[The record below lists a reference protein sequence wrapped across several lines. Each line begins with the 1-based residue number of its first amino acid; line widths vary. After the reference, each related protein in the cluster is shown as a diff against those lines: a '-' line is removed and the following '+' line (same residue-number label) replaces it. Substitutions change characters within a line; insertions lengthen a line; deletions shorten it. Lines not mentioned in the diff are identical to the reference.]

1 MKELL
6 PYLIMC
12 FACLAALTLQ
22 AILLSK
28 VFKKEKGEMEK
39 SHAEEIDKLKKDFE
53 FKLSFL
59 KTEQPLEI
67 KQTLV
72 PTKEY
77 AKTIIVDRNDINL
90 LPDDKEKELMKILR
104 SGFADQFA
112 KEVIE
117 PNINI
122 HEIVDMDID
131 LRGKKK
137 YMARIWMGF

>member
-6 PYLIMC
+6 PYLLLT
-12 FACLAALTLQ
+12 FACLVALALQ
-22 AILLSK
+22 AILLTK
-28 VFKKEKGEMEK
+28 VFKKEKAEMK
-39 SHAEEIDKLKKDFE
+39 KNYAETIDKLKKDFE

-59 KTEQPLEI
+59 KTEKPMEI

-90 LPDDKEKELMKILR
+90 LNDKKELMEILR

-112 KEVIE
+112 KEVIK
-117 PNINI
+117 PNLVIN
-122 HEIVDMDID
+122 EVVDMDMD
-131 LRGKKK
+131 LSGKKK
-137 YMARIWMGF
+137 YMAKMWMGF

>member
-6 PYLIMC
+6 PYLLLT
-12 FACLAALTLQ
+12 FACLAALALQ
-22 AILLSK
+22 AILLTK
-28 VFKKEKGEMEK
+28 VFKKEKAEMKKNYTET
-39 SHAEEIDKLKKDFE
+39 IDKLKKDFE

-59 KTEQPLEI
+59 KTEKPMEI

-90 LPDDKEKELMKILR
+90 LNDKKELMEMLR

-112 KEVIE
+112 KEVIK
-117 PNINI
+117 PNLNI
-122 HEIVDMDID
+122 HEIVDMDVD
-131 LRGKKK
+131 LSGKKK
-137 YMARIWMGF
+137 YMAKMWMGF

>member
-6 PYLIMC
+6 PYLLLT
-12 FACLAALTLQ
+12 FACLVALALQ
-22 AILLSK
+22 AILLTK
-28 VFKKEKGEMEK
+28 VFKKEKAEMK
-39 SHAEEIDKLKKDFE
+39 KNYAETIDKLKKDFE

-59 KTEQPLEI
+59 KTEKPMEI

-90 LPDDKEKELMKILR
+90 LNDKKELMEMLR

-112 KEVIE
+112 KEVIK
-117 PNINI
+117 PNLNI
-122 HEIVDMDID
+122 HEIVDMDVN
-131 LRGKKK
+131 LSGKKK
-137 YMARIWMGF
+137 YMAKMWMGF

>member
-6 PYLIMC
+6 PYLLLT
-12 FACLAALTLQ
+12 FACLVALALQ
-22 AILLSK
+22 AILLTK
-28 VFKKEKGEMEK
+28 VFKKEKAEMK
-39 SHAEEIDKLKKDFE
+39 KNYAETIDKLKKDFE

-59 KTEQPLEI
+59 KTEKPMEI

-90 LPDDKEKELMKILR
+90 LNDKKELMEVLR

-112 KEVIE
+112 KEVIK
-117 PNINI
+117 PNLNI
-122 HEIVDMDID
+122 HEIVDMDVN
-131 LRGKKK
+131 LSGKKK
-137 YMARIWMGF
+137 YMAKMWMGF

>member
-6 PYLIMC
+6 PYLLLT
-12 FACLAALTLQ
+12 FACLAALALQ
-22 AILLSK
+22 AILLTK
-28 VFKKEKGEMEK
+28 VFKKEKAEMK
-39 SHAEEIDKLKKDFE
+39 KNYAETIDKLKKDFE

-59 KTEQPLEI
+59 KTEKPMEI

-90 LPDDKEKELMKILR
+90 LNDKKELMEMLR

-112 KEVIE
+112 KEVIK
-117 PNINI
+117 PNLNI
-122 HEIVDMDID
+122 HEIVDMDVD
-131 LRGKKK
+131 LSGKKK
-137 YMARIWMGF
+137 YMAKMWMGF